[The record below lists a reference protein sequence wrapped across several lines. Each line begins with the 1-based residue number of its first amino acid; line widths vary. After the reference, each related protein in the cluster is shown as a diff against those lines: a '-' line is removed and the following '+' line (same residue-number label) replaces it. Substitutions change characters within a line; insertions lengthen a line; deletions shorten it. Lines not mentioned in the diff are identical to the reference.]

1 MPDLTLGQKQR
12 LFARL
17 VGTLLAHIY
26 EQGYECSLGEAS
38 RSDEQAA
45 INALGTQGR
54 ADLATHLEKSP
65 QFHTLALALANN
77 AGGGILLSLHRDA
90 LAIDLN
96 LFKDGAYLSGTE
108 DHRPFGEWW
117 VKQHE
122 LCRWGGNF
130 KDGNH
135 YSITHN
141 GRQ

>member
-12 LFARL
+12 VFARL
-17 VGTLLAHIY
+17 VGTLLARIY
-26 EQGYECSLGEAS
+26 EQGYECSLGEAM

-45 INALGTQGR
+45 INALGVQGR
-54 ADLATHLEKSP
+54 ADLSTHLEQVP
-65 QFHTLALALANN
+65 QFHTVALAVSNN
-77 AGGGILLSLHRDA
+77 VGGGILLSLHRDA

-96 LFKDGAYLSGTE
+96 LFKDGKYLAGNE

-117 VKQHE
+117 CQQHE

-135 YSITHN
+135 YSVTHN